1 MSSQQTP
8 VGTKCSVS
16 VSARLTV
23 SSERDC
29 SLLRF
34 FFYAFFFFKSFTLLT
49 HFLLLK
55 LLRFTGRASSFL
67 QFEPFISNTTKQ
79 RWIPTCRSGTWPSW
93 SSVTIGVIWTDLCF
107 CAFGKLST
115 GLCVCVFLLSTKCYF
130 CRTLQHFSS
139 FFFFFRYMVKHKPLL
154 RFWTRCGASSPTH
167 FSNLPLWFKRHL
179 STTLPSCREL
189 QSQFSTG
196 LRQVPLCSFYYLS
209 SRIF

>member
-1 MSSQQTP
+1 MP
-8 VGTKCSVS
+8 
-16 VSARLTV
+16 
-23 SSERDC
+23 
-29 SLLRF
+29 
-34 FFYAFFFFKSFTLLT
+34 FFFFKSFTLLT

-55 LLRFTGRASSFL
+55 LLRFSGRASSFP

-115 GLCVCVFLLSTKCYF
+115 GLCVCFCCLQNVISVELYSTSLL
-130 CRTLQHFSS
+130 
-139 FFFFFRYMVKHKPLL
+139 FFFFRYMVKHKPLL